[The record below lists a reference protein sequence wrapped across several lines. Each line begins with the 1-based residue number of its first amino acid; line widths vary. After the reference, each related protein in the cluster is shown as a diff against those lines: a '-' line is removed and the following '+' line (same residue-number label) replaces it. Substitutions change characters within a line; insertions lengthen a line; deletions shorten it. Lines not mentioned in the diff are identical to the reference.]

1 MDLMG
6 LLQGYLTP
14 DVINQMS
21 QETGASPEQTE
32 VAAQGAL
39 STLLSGLAKNAQGG
53 GAEGILAA
61 LDRDHDGS
69 ILNDVMGLISG
80 SGQANSSQGALNGAG
95 ILSHVLGNQ
104 AGGAAE
110 MISKATGVNENGV
123 LGMMVKLAP
132 LVMGVLGQ
140 QKQQQGFDAGGL
152 AGLLG
157 GSVQQQSN
165 NPLMQMATRFLD
177 KDGDGS
183 MVDDIMGMVGSQL
196 MGGLFGGKK

>member
-1 MDLMG
+1 MDLMSV
-6 LLQGYLTP
+6 LQGYLTP

-21 QETGASPEQTE
+21 QETGASPEQTQ
-32 VAAQGAL
+32 VAAQGAI
-39 STLLSGLAKNAQGG
+39 STLLGGLAKNAQGG
-53 GAEGILAA
+53 GAEGILGA

-69 ILNDVMGLISG
+69 VLDDVMGLISG
-80 SGQANSSQGALNGAG
+80 ASQSNAAGALNGAG
-95 ILSHVLGNQ
+95 ILGHVLGGQ
-104 AGGAAE
+104 AGSAAE

-140 QKQQQGFDAGGL
+140 QKQQQGFDASGL

-157 GSVQQQSN
+157 GSVQQQSD

-183 MVDDIMGMVGSQL
+183 AIDDLAGMVGSKL
-196 MGGLFGGKK
+196 LGGLFGGGR